1 MIQKSSPEDLLR
13 SQLTVTPC
21 GGLTDRDSSIGGSDW
36 SEDGP
41 MEENSSPEV
50 IYLPAAVEVVE
61 VESHLLVVMSAS
73 DLLQHRPTLEELKI
87 IVMVEM
93 FFLHRHLHGNVS
105 FLLERLEL
113 GLCLAVLE
121 DTPMS
126 PLVSLARF
134 VGPLTLIRAGLDCC
148 GSFLKDAR
156 STRASSRRTILFLH
170 ISHM

>member
-1 MIQKSSPEDLLR
+1 MAPWKRIHLQRYEAYLEGLKGLQIIIPPPHLYR
-13 SQLTVTPC
+13 S
-21 GGLTDRDSSIGGSDW
+21 
-36 SEDGP
+36 
-41 MEENSSPEV
+41 
-50 IYLPAAVEVVE
+50 YLPAAVEVVE

>member
-1 MIQKSSPEDLLR
+1 
-13 SQLTVTPC
+13 
-21 GGLTDRDSSIGGSDW
+21 
-36 SEDGP
+36 